1 MANVNDFLLIFV
13 IVMNGKKSFAIVQEF
28 NGIII

>member
-13 IVMNGKKSFAIVQEF
+13 IVMNSKKSFAIIHEF
-28 NGIII
+28 NSIII